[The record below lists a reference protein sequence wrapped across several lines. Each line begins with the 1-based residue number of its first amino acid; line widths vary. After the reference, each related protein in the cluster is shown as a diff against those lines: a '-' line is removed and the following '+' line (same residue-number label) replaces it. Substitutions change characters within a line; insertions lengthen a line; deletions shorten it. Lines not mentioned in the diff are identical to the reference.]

1 MADGLSAAA
10 GLPVRLPSGEV
21 TIGANVGVAVYP
33 VDGEEFATLLH
44 SADVD
49 MQGRKAAA
57 RGRTAA
63 ARR

>member
-1 MADGLSAAA
+1 
-10 GLPVRLPSGEV
+10 
-21 TIGANVGVAVYP
+21 
-33 VDGEEFATLLH
+33 VDGEEFATLLQ

-57 RGRTAA
+57 RGWTAA